1 MKHAIQLPAG
11 AETYIEKYRGKTI
24 VVKYGGNAMTTGT
37 LKDAVMEDVLFLTGL
52 GMRIVLVH
60 GGGPEINRMLSLLG
74 RESRFVGGLRYT
86 DADTMEV
93 VQMVLAGKVNKDLV
107 CRLAAM
113 GGRALGLCGAD
124 AGMLLCERH
133 TAADL
138 GLVGDIVKTD
148 PGVITTALDAG
159 MIPVSATIG
168 ADLHGRSYNINADTA
183 AAAVAVALGAS
194 RLISL
199 TDIRGLLMDPH
210 DESTLI
216 PDVGLSQIPA
226 LIDSGVISGGMIP
239 KIECCADC
247 IGKGVGGAV
256 ITDGRVPHAIL
267 LELLSEHGNGTL
279 IYNDKETRKV

>member
-1 MKHAIQLPAG
+1 
-11 AETYIEKYRGKTI
+11 
-24 VVKYGGNAMTTGT
+24 
-37 LKDAVMEDVLFLTGL
+37 
-52 GMRIVLVH
+52 
-60 GGGPEINRMLSLLG
+60 
-74 RESRFVGGLRYT
+74 
-86 DADTMEV
+86 
-93 VQMVLAGKVNKDLV
+93 MVLAGKVNKDLV

-133 TAADL
+133 TGADL

-148 PGVITTALDAG
+148 PLVITTALDAG
-159 MIPVSATIG
+159 MIPVIATIG

-279 IYNDKETRKV
+279 IYNDKETRKA